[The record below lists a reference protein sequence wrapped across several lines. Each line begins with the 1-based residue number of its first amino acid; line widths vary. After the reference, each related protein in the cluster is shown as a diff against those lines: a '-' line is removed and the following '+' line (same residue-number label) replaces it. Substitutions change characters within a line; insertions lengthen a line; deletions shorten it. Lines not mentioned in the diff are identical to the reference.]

1 MKLTTKTT
9 KEQLKTFLGVN
20 ASAVK
25 KADKDLYDELV
36 YADKMLRKDEKK
48 VTRKDLMDLAK
59 AVTKVLGDKIKTPSS
74 EPLKV
79 VAETSVKK
87 KAPKEEVVIE
97 MEVPKDT
104 ATEKKSKGK
113 LTKKKTQP
121 KKKED
126 NSVKAIEKTNNDKLI
141 QMAELF
147 PKTLAVGDAKYELTQ
162 EIKSMDDLYNAL
174 DNDEE
179 IVFAFYWSKRHLKQ
193 FSYYSGLLGQPK
205 SFDMDLDLTTPMYI
219 SEEKKVVYFVS
230 MYTEALYAV
239 VPQDLEEIDGVRIAG
254 GIEYQIYKAV

>member
-59 AVTKVLGDKIKTPSS
+59 AVTKVLGDVVKTPS

-87 KAPKEEVVIE
+87 KVAPKE
-97 MEVPKDT
+97 DT
-104 ATEKKSKGK
+104 VEEK
-113 LTKKKTQP
+113 P
-121 KKKED
+121 KKKLAKKTTPKKATIKKDEQQ
-126 NSVKAIEKTNNDKLI
+126 VKAIKITDSERQI
-141 QMAELF
+141 QLAEMF
-147 PKTLAVGDAKYELTQ
+147 PKTFTSGDEKTGVQKYELA
-162 EIKSMDDLYNAL
+162 EDIKTMKDLYNAL
-174 DNDEE
+174 INKEE
-179 IVFAFYWSKRHLKQ
+179 TIVFAYYWSKRHLRQ
-193 FSYYSGLLGQPK
+193 FPYFGSWLGQPE
-205 SFDMDLDLTTPMYI
+205 SFEHDLDLATAMYV
-219 SEEKKVVYFVS
+219 SEELKVAYQVS
-230 MYTEALYAV
+230 SFTEAVYTILPNDFKEV
-239 VPQDLEEIDGVRIAG
+239 DGVRVAG
-254 GIEYQIYKAV
+254 GIEFQIYRAV